1 MQFFNS
7 LCVIGESVNRVRSV
21 VKGATEANSCSH
33 VQMNSWGLGRRA
45 IGSSCAFRC
54 GAAQGGKSEERPGPA
69 WSPFQI
75 ECGCAAY

>member
-21 VKGATEANSCSH
+21 MKGATEANSCSH

-54 GAAQGGKSEERPGPA
+54 GAAQGESQRRDQALHGHLFK
-69 WSPFQI
+69 
-75 ECGCAAY
+75 